1 MPITD
6 LICEVYRWSRP
17 NQIANGSM
25 TYGDGVLL
33 LLRVITEDGLE
44 GHGWLGGTAAERP
57 LEIFTPY
64 ISFYRERLVGRD
76 PEDSAAIFADF
87 EREHIKTF
95 GFGGAHCQLTGAIN
109 CALWDLRGQ
118 AAGKP
123 VHALLSGDDSSKKVR
138 GYIAGGYYYGDDGS
152 SAGLKRLR
160 DELRS
165 NVQDLKARSV
175 KIKIGAPSAGIE
187 IDTQRVAASR
197 EAIGPDIELMVD
209 ANCAFK
215 DVATC
220 VAYAKAFE
228 PYDIYWFEE
237 PFRPDAFDMH
247 REFASAISIPVATG
261 ENVSTVPHFREL
273 IGQGS
278 VYWIN
283 ADVAILTGGY
293 DGGLDIWSIAKEAS
307 CHLAPHG
314 CQELQCHYVA
324 AADPG
329 GSRLE
334 IYPLCSTPN
343 VTRSSPYPSHWTTT
357 VWPPFPTPRESV
369 FSRTETPSHVIW
381 STQATHSVAAYPLS

>member
-6 LICEVYRWSRP
+6 LICEVYRWPRP

-25 TYGDGVLL
+25 TYGDGVIL
-33 LLRVITEDGLE
+33 LLRAITDDGLE
-44 GHGWLGGTAAERP
+44 GQGWLGGTAAERP
-57 LEIFTPY
+57 LEIFTLYIPY
-64 ISFYRERLVGRD
+64 YRDRLTGRD

-118 AAGKP
+118 IAGKP

-138 GYIAGGYYYGDDGS
+138 GYIAGGYYYGNDGS
-152 SAGLKRLR
+152 PAGLERLQNELTENVR
-160 DELRS
+160 DLR
-165 NVQDLKARSV
+165 ARSV
-175 KIKIGAPSAGIE
+175 KIKIGAPSAGID
-187 IDTQRVAASR
+187 IDTKRVAASR

-228 PYDIYWFEE
+228 PYDIFWFEE

-247 REFASAISIPVATG
+247 REFVAATPIPLATG
-261 ENVSTVPHFREL
+261 ENISTVPHFREL
-273 IGQGS
+273 IHQRS
-278 VYWIN
+278 VHMIN

-293 DGGLDIWSIAKEAS
+293 DGGMDIWNLALDSG

-324 AADPG
+324 AADPTG
-329 GSRLE
+329 GRLE
-334 IYPLCSTPN
+334 IYPPMLDPE
-343 VTRSSPYPSHWTTT
+343 RDQI
-357 VWPPFPTPRESV
+357 FPTPFALDSDGMASIPDLPGIGLLPDRDALAPHLV
-369 FSRTETPSHVIW
+369 YTSH
-381 STQATHSVAAYPLS
+381 P